1 MKRHHVSFLVAVI
14 FFVSA
19 FIAKYNGVKE
29 SVEQSGKWVKVIP
42 GNTYWI
48 LFIGGAVF
56 ALLGSREYEA
66 YKKRKQGEK
75 DEE

>member
-1 MKRHHVSFLVAVI
+1 MKRHQVSFLIAVI

-29 SVEQSGKWVKVIP
+29 SIEQSGKWVKVIP
-42 GNTYWI
+42 GNAYWI
-48 LFIGGAVF
+48 LFVGGAVF
-56 ALLGSREYEA
+56 AFLGSREYEA
-66 YKKRKQGEK
+66 FKKKQAKK